1 MHTTYIGIDPSL
13 THTGLIA
20 LDERGKQV
28 FGKAIVT
35 KPAAG
40 WKAQVFRQE
49 HVVRTVYSYLLQ
61 ITDPANMILFIENYA
76 PGRYINTIIPQCE
89 LGGLLRAMIAHL
101 PNLPADQVVF
111 VPPATLKKFA
121 TGKGNSGKVGVA
133 TAITTRFHVD
143 FGNDDNMY
151 DAYTLARLAMAW
163 DGHCDKLT
171 QVQIEVAAKLR
182 KDGLNGKT

>member
-1 MHTTYIGIDPSL
+1 MPHGYIGIDPSL

-49 HVVRTVYSYLLQ
+49 HIVRTIYDYLIRISHPSYLV
-61 ITDPANMILFIENYA
+61 IFIENYA
-76 PGRYINTIIPQCE
+76 PGRYVNTMIPQCE

-111 VPPATLKKFA
+111 VPPASLKKFC

-133 TAITTRFHVD
+133 TALAARFKVD
-143 FGNDDNMY
+143 FGNDDNQW
-151 DAYTLARLAMAW
+151 DAYGLARLAMAW

-182 KDGLNGKT
+182 KDGLHGH